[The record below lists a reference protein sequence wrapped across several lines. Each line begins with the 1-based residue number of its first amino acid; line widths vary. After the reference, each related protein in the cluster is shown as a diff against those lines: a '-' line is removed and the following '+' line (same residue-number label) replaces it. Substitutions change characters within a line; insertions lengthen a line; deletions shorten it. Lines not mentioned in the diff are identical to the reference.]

1 MIAAGTRPPSILRD
15 NRRFRTFW
23 VGESISQFGDRI
35 SELALPLI
43 AVTVLAATPA
53 QVSIL
58 TALIWLP
65 NLLGMFVGAWVD
77 QRTRK
82 RRLLIVADLVR
93 AAVLLS
99 LPVAYLLNAVT
110 LTHLYLVALL
120 TGAAAVLFG
129 MARQAFFVALVPP
142 SAYVEANSKLSL
154 SRAASFA
161 AGPALGGGLIQA
173 LTAPV
178 AVLVDA
184 MSFVGSALLI
194 GRIPVDEARPTP
206 PRSST
211 LGLVR
216 DGLVLV
222 LRHPVMRAVLGCT
235 STVNFF
241 TLMTSAL
248 LVLYAS
254 RELGLS
260 AGAIGIAFGVGA
272 VGGLAGAALAPR
284 LSRTIGLGRTAI
296 IGVILFPAPL
306 ALTAFVSG
314 PTWARIA
321 ALAAIEMVSSVGV
334 MLMDVNLNA
343 LLTSVTPDDA
353 RGRRAGAYSAVNYG
367 IRPLGALVGGW
378 LGTTIGLRPTLVVAG
393 LGGVLAVLWLLTSP
407 VRHIAT
413 IDEPATDTSA
423 AEGRQSTPPP
433 GPRNPPDPP
442 PASAGPPHRDQR
454 ASSEQGPHAAAQ
466 DGVGA
471 GSVR

>member
-1 MIAAGTRPPSILRD
+1 MTATSAAPPAVLRGD
-15 NRRFRTFW
+15 LRFRTFW
-23 VGESISQFGDRI
+23 VGQTVSQIGDRI

-65 NLLGMFVGAWVD
+65 NLLGILVGAWVD

-82 RRLLIVADLVR
+82 RRLLIVADLAR

-99 LPVAYLLNAVT
+99 LPVAYLLDAVT
-110 LTHLYLVALL
+110 LTQLYLVAVL
-120 TGAAAVLFG
+120 TGAGAVLFG
-129 MARQAFFVALVPP
+129 MAYQAFFVALVPP
-142 SAYVEANSKLSL
+142 SAYVEANSRLSL
-154 SRAASFA
+154 SRAASFV
-161 AGPALGGGLIQA
+161 AGPALGGGLVQV

-178 AVLVDA
+178 AILVDA
-184 MSFVGSALLI
+184 VSFLASAVLI
-194 GRIPVDEARPTP
+194 GRIPVTEARPAP
-206 PRSST
+206 ARSST

-222 LRHPVMRAVLGCT
+222 LRHPVMRAALGCT

-241 TLMTSAL
+241 TLMANAL
-248 LVLYAS
+248 MVLYAS
-254 RELGLS
+254 RELDLS
-260 AGAIGIAFGVGA
+260 AGAIGVGA

-284 LSRTIGLGRTAI
+284 ISRATGLGRTAM
-296 IGVILFPAPL
+296 IGVVLFSAPL
-306 ALTAFVSG
+306 SLAAFVSG

-321 ALAAIEMVSSVGV
+321 ALAAVELVSSAGV

-378 LGTTIGLRPTLVVAG
+378 MGSTVGLRPTLVVAG
-393 LGGVLAVLWLLTSP
+393 LGGALAVLWLLASP

-413 IDEPATDTSA
+413 ID
-423 AEGRQSTPPP
+423 PP
-433 GPRNPPDPP
+433 GT
-442 PASAGPPHRDQR
+442 
-454 ASSEQGPHAAAQ
+454 
-466 DGVGA
+466 
-471 GSVR
+471 